1 MTAAAQVSLEF
12 RVLSNGSY
20 RTDGTNNEI
29 ADQVRNDGEA
39 LRAFKSV
46 GALR

>member
-1 MTAAAQVSLEF
+1 MLCISCF
-12 RVLSNGSY
+12 RAYESGL
-20 RTDGTNNEI
+20 EI